1 MTSFLTN
8 TRPTA
13 ILPLESPCRSLLGGW
28 GGVAGRD
35 GKRGGGGEIVE
46 GEGREW
52 RGRRESGGGELRG
65 RREGRERVLVSV

>member
-1 MTSFLTN
+1 M
-8 TRPTA
+8 
-13 ILPLESPCRSLLGGW
+13 
-28 GGVAGRD
+28 AGRD